1 MISVN
6 GDTVLKSVHVDTVR
20 KTGPLPQYRRVLSH
34 INTKNYNNN
43 NNNNKFIYTYTY
55 YGIRQNYGNAI
66 SDFQV
71 AFRLCFKASPGAK
84 PFIWKLILFTVN
96 EPTLN

>member
-1 MISVN
+1 MW
-6 GDTVLKSVHVDTVR
+6 T
-20 KTGPLPQYRRVLSH
+20 LSEKLDLFH
-34 INTKNYNNN
+34 NIEGFYPINTKNYNNN
-43 NNNNKFIYTYTY
+43 NNNNNNKFIYTYPY

-96 EPTLN
+96 EPRLN